1 MTALETKYK
10 MFHFQELGWVIN
22 FPVTGNVG
30 KYADYD
36 VELVDRKNG
45 TSTNE
50 KRLKLRDV
58 LERPAVEQNY
68 PHTVGYF
75 KVPWGDAADSKP
87 EYLELREIRTV
98 EEFWAFLNA
107 VNL

>member
-1 MTALETKYK
+1 VATLEIKYK
-10 MFHFQELGWVIN
+10 AFHFQEIGWIIN
-22 FPVTGNVG
+22 FPVAGNVG

-36 VELVDRKNG
+36 IELVDGKNEE
-45 TSTNE
+45 STKE
-50 KRLKLRDV
+50 KRLKLQVV
-58 LERPAVEQNY
+58 LSMPEVEQNY

-75 KVPWGDAADSKP
+75 KVSWGEAADSKQ